1 MFPSA
6 SPDEDLR
13 TKDINTL
20 SRAAFYT
27 TKLMSR
33 SSGRMEYDFAKE
45 AINQMARN
53 GLRRYEGTMG
63 NTPQAKE
70 RTVVH
75 LRIGQGFAWTKYN
88 RPLHFLSVVGG
99 TGGIL
104 ISLVCSSSGR
114 MCDLC

>member
-1 MFPSA
+1 MGF
-6 SPDEDLR
+6 PDEDLR

-63 NTPQAKE
+63 SVPQDKE
-70 RTVVH
+70 RTIVH
-75 LRIGQGFAWTKYN
+75 MNNRLGFARTKYN
-88 RPLHFLSVVGG
+88 RP
-99 TGGIL
+99 
-104 ISLVCSSSGR
+104 
-114 MCDLC
+114 